1 MTENLFSQ
9 EPELAVLSIILRNPV
24 SSYELGGLRF
34 FMFSAIP
41 LQLIM
46 QEIETLLEKQHV
58 PDPELLIHSLEAS
71 GNLSKVG
78 GRDFIEYLLSLDKFN
93 PTGFS
98 EYTTYVISAYKARS
112 LISNISQ
119 ISPASMTLDSV
130 DTVISGLRRTLDSLM
145 ESSGGTDT
153 VHVGDNVRKALDE
166 IISRTSSPGIRGN
179 SWGIQ
184 DIDIATGGKSAGDF
198 WIIGGRPGQ
207 GKTALL
213 CNSIL
218 QDGKN
223 GVPSLIFEREM
234 NYQTMLERLVA
245 IDTGIPLQ
253 NIRLGIIS
261 QEQIKQIAASLTKIK
276 QYPIYIDTSY
286 NADLHYVQSTISRYK
301 KLHSVQVVYVDYLQ
315 IMAERD
321 DNQTQELG
329 KISRLLK
336 LSTLENNVCVV
347 AASQFNRSLEMRD
360 NKRPMM
366 SDLRQSGNLEEDAE
380 YVVGLYRDDY
390 YNKETKFKN
399 TMEFIIL
406 KARNGPVGTISLKF
420 EPESNRITQIK

>member
-1 MTENLFSQ
+1 MSGNLFSQ
-9 EPELAVLSIILRNPV
+9 DPELAVLSIILRNPV
-24 SSYELGGLRF
+24 SSYDLGGLRF
-34 FMFSAIP
+34 FMMSAIP

-46 QEIETLLEKQHV
+46 QEIEGLLEKQHV
-58 PDPELLIHSLEAS
+58 PDPELLVHSLEAS

-78 GRDFIEYLLSLDKFN
+78 GRDFIEYLLSLDKYN
-93 PTGFS
+93 PDGLS
-98 EYTTYVISAYKARS
+98 EYITYVVSAYKARS
-112 LISNISQ
+112 LISTISQ
-119 ISPASMTLDSV
+119 INPSTLTLDSV
-130 DTVISGLRRTLDSLM
+130 DGAISGLRRTLDTLM

-153 VHVGDNVRKALDE
+153 VHVGDNVRAALDE
-166 IISRTSSPGIRGN
+166 IIARTSAPGIRGT

-184 DIDIATGGKSAGDF
+184 DIDIATGGKSPGDF
-198 WIIGGRPGQ
+198 WILGGRPGQ

-223 GVPSLIFEREM
+223 GIPSLIFEREM

-253 NIRLGIIS
+253 NIRLGILT
-261 QEQIKQIAASLTKIK
+261 QDQVKQIAASLSKIK

-286 NADLHYVQSTISRYK
+286 NSDLHYLQSTISRYK
-301 KLHSVQVVYVDYLQ
+301 KLHGVGIVYVDYLQ
-315 IMAERD
+315 ILAERD

-336 LSTLENNVCVV
+336 LSTLDNNICVV
-347 AASQFNRSLEMRD
+347 AASQFNRSLESRD

-380 YVVGLYRDDY
+380 YVVGLYRDEY
-390 YNKETKFKN
+390 YDKETKFKN

-420 EPESNRITQIK
+420 EPESNRITQLK